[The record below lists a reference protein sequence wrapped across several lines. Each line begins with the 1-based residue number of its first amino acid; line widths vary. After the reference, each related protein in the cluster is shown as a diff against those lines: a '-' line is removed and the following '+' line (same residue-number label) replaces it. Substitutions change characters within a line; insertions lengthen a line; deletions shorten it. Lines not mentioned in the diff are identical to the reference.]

1 MKKPYSSNTRD
12 CFVAAE
18 TASTGC
24 GPSKTIT
31 CAMYT
36 GDNKMLNLTGLE
48 TDTSQEGLKMR
59 KHSPP
64 PGESDKAKHSADM
77 EALGDYL

>member
-1 MKKPYSSNTRD
+1 MR
-12 CFVAAE
+12 
-18 TASTGC
+18 
-24 GPSKTIT
+24 
-31 CAMYT
+31 T
-36 GDNKMLNLTGLE
+36 GDEKMLNLTGPE

-64 PGESDKAKHSADM
+64 PGESGKATHSADM